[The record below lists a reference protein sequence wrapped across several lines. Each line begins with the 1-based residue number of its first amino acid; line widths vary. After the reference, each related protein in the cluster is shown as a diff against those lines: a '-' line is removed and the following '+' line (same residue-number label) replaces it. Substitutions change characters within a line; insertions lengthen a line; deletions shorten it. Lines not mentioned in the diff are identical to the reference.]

1 MGGGDGGGVELFLK
15 DRCERMPPSQL
26 GKKLEF
32 DSFMERI
39 SFKVFCR
46 PC

>member
-1 MGGGDGGGVELFLK
+1 MVCGGMFLK
-15 DRCERMPPSQL
+15 DWCERMPPRQL